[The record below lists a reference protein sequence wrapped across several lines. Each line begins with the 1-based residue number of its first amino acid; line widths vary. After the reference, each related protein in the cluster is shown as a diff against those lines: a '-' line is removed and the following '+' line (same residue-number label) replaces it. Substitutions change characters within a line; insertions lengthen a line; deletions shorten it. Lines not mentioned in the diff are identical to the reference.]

1 MQNSNNNNYNFSF
14 SVTIIGNTT
23 PELPSEQVQYIHFV
37 LFRLVTRRNL
47 LPGYQSFK
55 VSRNM
60 EEA

>member
-1 MQNSNNNNYNFSF
+1 MQNSNNNYKFSF
-14 SVTIIGNTT
+14 SVTIIGRAT

-37 LFRLVTRRNL
+37 LFLLVTRRNL

-55 VSRNM
+55 LSRNM